1 MVSLRPRPE
10 KWSERDS
17 LNLLT
22 SSSPGSGYR
31 TISGRDKGKGSFPPS
46 QTFWLFLSQVLG
58 QDTSCR
64 ETLSKFLAWLAMEEG
79 RSASPNTAGYCKA
92 RKRLP
97 LSDLEKLHGQ
107 TLQKIQASADQEETW
122 RGRRVKVVDGSGLSM
137 PDTKENQEAYPQSKT
152 QKPGCGFPVMRI
164 VVVFSLATGA
174 ILDLAKGA
182 LSVAERTLFRSLWS
196 LFEPDDVILADCGFC
211 SYADFYFLAQQNIDC
226 VMGNHHRR
234 KVGLELVEQ
243 FCQGDRLI
251 YWLKMRPCP
260 KWLDKKD
267 WQAVPDK
274 LLIREIT
281 FSLDIPGFRTKKVAL
296 ATTLL
301 DPLNFP
307 KQAFAQLYRR
317 RWMAELFLRDI
328 KTSMGMDILRCKTP
342 DMIHKELLM
351 NIFAY
356 NLIRTIMLQAAQK
369 HHLSPS
375 RISFKGTMGTIRQ
388 WAPLIAARR
397 LDQIKQREM
406 KEALLT
412 YLARDRIPNRP
423 NRNEPRARK
432 RRPKNYQLLNKPRH
446 TFKEIPHRN
455 KYNKT
460 LS

>member
-1 MVSLRPRPE
+1 
-10 KWSERDS
+10 
-17 LNLLT
+17 
-22 SSSPGSGYR
+22 
-31 TISGRDKGKGSFPPS
+31 
-46 QTFWLFLSQVLG
+46 
-58 QDTSCR
+58 
-64 ETLSKFLAWLAMEEG
+64 MEEG

-97 LSDLEKLHGQ
+97 LSDLEKFHGQ
-107 TLQKIQASADQEETW
+107 TLQKIQASADREETW

-182 LSVAERTLFRSLWS
+182 LSVAERTLFRSLWG

-211 SYADFYFLAQQNIDC
+211 SYADFYFLTQQNIDC

-243 FCQGDRLI
+243 FCKGDRLI

-281 FSLDIPGFRTKKVAL
+281 FSVDIPGFRTKKVTL

-301 DPLNFP
+301 DRVNFP

-351 NIFAY
+351 NIIAY

-406 KEALLT
+406 KEALLS